1 MRRVVVVLVV
11 LLVAAVLALGCVQQ
25 SGDGGD
31 GTPSDPRV
39 SPETLTE
46 ALMLLWQDR
55 DRQSAD
61 LLGTDDALDA
71 LFGVTPPEAALEVA
85 ACVADPALPG
95 ARTCSARGG
104 GQTVL
109 VTVRKPPGERW
120 WQAVAVLPVR

>member
-1 MRRVVVVLVV
+1 MRRVVAVLLVLVV
-11 LLVAAVLALGCVQQ
+11 ALVALGSIEQ

-55 DRQSAD
+55 DRQTAD
-61 LLGTDDALDA
+61 LLGTDAALDA

-85 ACVADPALPG
+85 ACADDPSLPD
-95 ARTCSARGG
+95 AKTCSARGG

-109 VTVRKPPGERW
+109 VTVRKPAGERW
-120 WQAVAVLPVR
+120 WRAVAVLPIR